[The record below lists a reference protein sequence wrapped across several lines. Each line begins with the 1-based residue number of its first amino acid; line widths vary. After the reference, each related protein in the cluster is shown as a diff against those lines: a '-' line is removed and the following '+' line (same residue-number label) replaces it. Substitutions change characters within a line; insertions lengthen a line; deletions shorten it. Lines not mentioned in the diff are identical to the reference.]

1 MAAWHPS
8 MKNHTI
14 YLTNPLDLDFWD
26 ISNFSLLQ
34 RTTCAFNL
42 LLFESL
48 HLELL
53 PQEVFLEV
61 EFLEVNHSECLSVCP
76 LHHSTFTGYLCS
88 AWHRAQIENKRWTK
102 YRVGSCPQGVHG
114 QRESILPNNFSIG
127 WYKFYFLINFL
138 RNSANF
144 TTSTL
149 SRFK

>member
-1 MAAWHPS
+1 

-61 EFLEVNHSECLSVCP
+61 EFLEVNHSECLSVC
-76 LHHSTFTGYLCS
+76 LSFTSFNFHRVFMQCLASCS
-88 AWHRAQIENKRWTK
+88 DQEQKMNKISCWFLSSRSSRAAGKHIAKQLFHRVVQI
-102 YRVGSCPQGVHG
+102 
-114 QRESILPNNFSIG
+114 LFPNQFP
-127 WYKFYFLINFL
+127 KE
-138 RNSANF
+138 
-144 TTSTL
+144 
-149 SRFK
+149 